1 MEKRTLG
8 KTGPAITVL
17 GYGAMELR
25 SLGEQEAVRM
35 LNGVLDGG
43 INYIDT
49 SPDYGPSEAYIG
61 KAIAHRRDEF
71 YLATKCGC
79 NVDQAG
85 KKLEP
90 GHIWSREK
98 LLANIENSLRLL
110 KTDHVD
116 VWQLHKP
123 FPDELA
129 GGRNDQ
135 VIQMMKDLK
144 QQGKVRYIG
153 ISFMSGDPGEE
164 LYPAGYG
171 FKYAQEFMQWGVF
184 DVMQIVYGGLTR
196 KNEMVIT
203 KAAGMGIGVIVRG
216 VVKKYWNNYDE
227 LLEKTRLNE
236 LCAKGE
242 SSSSLLIRFALS
254 HRGISTMIIGTKNS
268 DHLTANIEAATKG
281 ILPAGIYLEAKRRL
295 DAVGIVTGE
304 M

>member
-1 MEKRTLG
+1 MEKRVLG
-8 KTGPAITVL
+8 KTGLEVTAL
-17 GYGAMELR
+17 GYGAMEFR
-25 SLGEQEAVRM
+25 HLGEKEAVRV
-35 LNGVLDGG
+35 LNAVLDGG

-49 SPDYGPSEAYIG
+49 SPDYGPSEAYIA
-61 KAIAHRRDEF
+61 KVIAHRRDEF

-85 KKLEP
+85 KRIEP

-98 LLANIENSLRLL
+98 LLANIENSLRLF

-116 VWQLHKP
+116 VWQLHNP
-123 FPDELA
+123 LPYELA
-129 GGRNDQ
+129 GGRTGQ

-153 ISFMSGDPGEE
+153 VSFKSGDPGEE
-164 LYPAGYG
+164 LYPAGAC

-196 KNEMVIT
+196 KNEMVIA

-216 VVKKYWNNYDE
+216 VVKKYGDNYDE
-227 LLEKTRLNE
+227 LFEKARLNE
-236 LCAKGE
+236 LCAKSE
-242 SSSSLLIRFALS
+242 SSSGLLIRFALS
-254 HRGISTMIIGTKNS
+254 HRGISTMIIGTKNL
-268 DHLTANIEAATKG
+268 DHLTANIEAAKKG
-281 ILPAGIYLEAKRRL
+281 MLPADIYLEAKRRL
-295 DAVGIVTGE
+295 DAVGIVTEE